1 MQFVLPIIALLI
13 LGVAELSIS
22 NTPPPSPK
30 KDIKDDIRKEK
41 TEIPTPTLQE
51 KLQINKAV
59 IITPTPTYESTKP
72 KTVSSLIYPNAR
84 ITTESEHGYSL
95 ESTDSAEQITDWYKS
110 YIQNNQMNA
119 TSFVTTNTNDTVLN
133 KLAGAGNGKEIT
145 VEISRQAS
153 EAITKIKIT
162 F

>member
-22 NTPPPSPK
+22 NTPTPSPK
-30 KDIKDDIRKEK
+30 KDIKDNPQKVK
-41 TEIPTPTLQE
+41 TEIPTPTLEE
-51 KLQINKAV
+51 KLQIDKEV
-59 IITPTPTYESTKP
+59 IITPTPTHEPTKP
-72 KTVSSLIYPNAR
+72 KTIPRLIYPNAR

-110 YIQNNQMNA
+110 YIQNNQMNT
-119 TSFVTTNTNDTVLN
+119 TSFVTTNTNANVLN

-145 VEISRQAS
+145 VEISRQAN
-153 EAITKIKIT
+153 EAITKIRIT